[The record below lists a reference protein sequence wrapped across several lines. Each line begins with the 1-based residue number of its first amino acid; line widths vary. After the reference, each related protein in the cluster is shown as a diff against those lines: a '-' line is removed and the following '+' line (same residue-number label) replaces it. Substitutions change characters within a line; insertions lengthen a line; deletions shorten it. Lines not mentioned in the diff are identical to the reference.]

1 VHDLIAVAAEDDLFD
16 LGQLVTGCDDE
27 RRRIVARVLVGGQG
41 QSHTQRAV
49 DVRALA
55 EELENVSVL
64 GLRDR
69 DLLDPLVQVAEQA
82 LVLRQAPFPLVRS
95 ATR

>member
-1 VHDLIAVAAEDDLFD
+1 
-16 LGQLVTGCDDE
+16 
-27 RRRIVARVLVGGQG
+27 
-41 QSHTQRAV
+41 
-49 DVRALA
+49 
-55 EELENVSVL
+55 VSVL